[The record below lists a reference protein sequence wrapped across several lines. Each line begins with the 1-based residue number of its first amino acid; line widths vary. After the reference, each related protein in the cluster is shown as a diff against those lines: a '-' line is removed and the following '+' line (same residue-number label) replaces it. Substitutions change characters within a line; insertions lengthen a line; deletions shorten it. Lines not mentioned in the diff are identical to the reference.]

1 MVITLEELH
10 RIMNM
15 IMEISAVDHQFESPA
30 RAGSFKK
37 SAICFVKFLRIDFPD
52 LNHPLSL

>member
-1 MVITLEELH
+1 MVIILEQLH

-30 RAGSFKK
+30 RTGSFKK
-37 SAICFVKFLRIDFPD
+37 SAICFVKFLSIDFSD